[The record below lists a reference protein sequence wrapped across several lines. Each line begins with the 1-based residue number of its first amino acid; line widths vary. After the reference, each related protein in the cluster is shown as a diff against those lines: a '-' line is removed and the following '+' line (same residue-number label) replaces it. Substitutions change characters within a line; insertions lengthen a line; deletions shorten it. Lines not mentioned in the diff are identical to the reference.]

1 MNNSLNIPRLV
12 IAAPQSG
19 SGKTTLTCGILA
31 ALRARGVK
39 AQAFKVGPDYIDP
52 GYLGL
57 ASGRAAH
64 NLDTWLMD
72 EDAMLRVFAS
82 QASRADVAVVEGVM
96 GLYDGGTGGVSS
108 TAQIARLLRAPV
120 VLAIDCKSMGDSA
133 AALALGFREYDRSVD
148 FRGVI
153 LNRLGSAS
161 HERMIREAIARVD
174 IPVLGAL
181 RRDERF
187 VMPERHLGL
196 LPTDEN
202 AGHSFDDLAQTAAQS
217 VDLDALMSVARSA
230 AKLEVRADQ
239 LYLCRER
246 AVIAVARDAAF
257 SFYYPESLD
266 QLKRSGARIVFFS
279 PLNDAALPPCDGVI
293 FGGGFP
299 EMFAKDLAANESMK
313 ASIRAAI
320 AANVPVYAECGGYM
334 YLTRSLTDFDGQTFA
349 MVGAVPASCRMN
361 DRLQTVGYVE
371 CTALRDSP
379 LCEAGTVVRGHEFHF
394 STTTPDA
401 GTETAA
407 AWQFVKKRTGATYAA
422 GYANGSLV
430 ASYLHLHFA
439 GNPEMARHFVDTCAA
454 RSKASSLT
462 GI

>member
-1 MNNSLNIPRLV
+1 MNNSLNVPRLV

-31 ALRARGVK
+31 ALARRGVQV
-39 AQAFKVGPDYIDP
+39 QAYKVGPDYIDP

-57 ASGRAAH
+57 ASGRPAH

-72 EDAMLRVFAS
+72 EAAMLRVFAHS
-82 QASRADVAVVEGVM
+82 AAQADAAVVEGVM

-133 AALALGFREYDRSVD
+133 AALALGFREYDKTVD

-161 HERMIREAIARVD
+161 HERMIREAMARVG

-202 AGHSFDDLAQTAAQS
+202 AGHSFDALAEVAAQS
-217 VDLDALMSVARSA
+217 VDLDGLLSAARSA
-230 AKLEVRADQ
+230 QNLEVQADT
-239 LYLCRER
+239 LFLCRER

-257 SFYYPESLD
+257 SFYYPESLA
-266 QLKRSGARIVFFS
+266 QLERCGARIVFFS
-279 PLNDAALPPCDGVI
+279 PLNDAALPACDGVI

-299 EMFAKDLAANESMK
+299 EMFASRLAANESMK
-313 ASIRAAI
+313 ASIRTALDAGM
-320 AANVPVYAECGGYM
+320 PVYAECGGYM
-334 YLTRSLTDFDGQTFA
+334 YLTRSLTDFDGTGHA
-349 MVGAVPASCRMN
+349 MVGVVPAACRMN

-371 CTALRDSP
+371 CTALSDSP
-379 LCEAGTVVRGHEFHF
+379 LAAAGTVVHGHEFHF

-401 GTETAA
+401 GSEKSA

-422 GYANGSLV
+422 GYAHKSLV

-439 GNPEMARHFVDTCAA
+439 GNPDLARRFVDFCAE
-454 RSKASSLT
+454 
-462 GI
+462 

>member
-1 MNNSLNIPRLV
+1 MNNSLNVPRLV

-31 ALRARGVK
+31 ALARRGVQV
-39 AQAFKVGPDYIDP
+39 QAYKVGPDYIDP

-72 EDAMLRVFAS
+72 EAAMLRVFAHS
-82 QASRADVAVVEGVM
+82 AAQADAAVVEGVM

-133 AALALGFREYDRSVD
+133 AALALGFREYDKTVD

-161 HERMIREAIARVD
+161 HERMIREAMARVG

-202 AGHSFDDLAQTAAQS
+202 AGHSFDELAEVAAQS
-217 VDLDALMSVARSA
+217 VDLDGLLSVARSA
-230 AKLEVRADQ
+230 QNLEVQADN
-239 LYLCRER
+239 LFLCRER

-257 SFYYPESLD
+257 SFYYPESLA
-266 QLKRSGARIVFFS
+266 QLERCGARIVFFS
-279 PLNDAALPPCDGVI
+279 PLDDAALPACDGVI

-299 EMFAKDLAANESMK
+299 EMFASRLAANESMK
-313 ASIRAAI
+313 ASIRTAI
-320 AANVPVYAECGGYM
+320 EAGMPVYAECGGYM
-334 YLTRSLTDFDGQTFA
+334 YLTRSLTDFDGTEHA
-349 MVGAVPASCRMN
+349 MVGVVPAACRMN
-361 DRLQTVGYVE
+361 DRLQTVGDVE
-371 CTALRDSP
+371 CTALSDSP
-379 LCEAGTVVRGHEFHF
+379 LAAAGTVVHGHEFHF

-401 GTETAA
+401 GSEKSA

-422 GYANGSLV
+422 GYTHKSLV

-439 GNPEMARHFVDTCAA
+439 GNPDLARRFVDFCAEW
-454 RSKASSLT
+454 RK
-462 GI
+462 

>member
-1 MNNSLNIPRLV
+1 MNNSLNVPRLV

-31 ALRARGVK
+31 ALARRGVRV
-39 AQAFKVGPDYIDP
+39 QAYKVGPDYIDP

-72 EDAMLRVFAS
+72 EAAMLRVFAHS
-82 QASRADVAVVEGVM
+82 AAQADAAVVEGVM

-133 AALALGFREYDRSVD
+133 AALALGFREYDKTVN

-161 HERMIREAIARVD
+161 HERMIREAMARVG

-202 AGHSFDDLAQTAAQS
+202 AGHSFEALAEVAAQS
-217 VDLDALMSVARSA
+217 VDLDGLLSVARSA
-230 AKLEVRADQ
+230 PNLEVQADN
-239 LYLCRER
+239 LFLCRER

-257 SFYYPESLD
+257 SFYYPESLA
-266 QLKRSGARIVFFS
+266 QLERCGARIVFFS
-279 PLNDAALPPCDGVI
+279 PLDDAALPACDGVI

-299 EMFAKDLAANESMK
+299 EMFASRLAANESMK
-313 ASIRAAI
+313 ASIRTAI
-320 AANVPVYAECGGYM
+320 EAGMPVYAECGGYM
-334 YLTRSLTDFDGQTFA
+334 YLTRSLTDFDGTGHA
-349 MVGAVPASCRMN
+349 MVGVVPAACRMN

-371 CTALRDSP
+371 CTALSDSP
-379 LCEAGTVVRGHEFHF
+379 LAAAGTVVHGHEFHF

-401 GTETAA
+401 GSEKSA

-422 GYANGSLV
+422 GYAHKSLV

-439 GNPEMARHFVDTCAA
+439 GNPDLARRFVDFCAEW
-454 RSKASSLT
+454 RICHK
-462 GI
+462 